1 MIVQLRRLIVYSTS
15 LVQPSLATGG
25 TAAGL
30 GGWGAGLATL
40 TDWVTDS
47 GLQ

>member
-1 MIVQLRRLIVYSTS
+1 MNIHQCRAVLC